1 MAELSRDQVDE
12 IVARVTA
19 AVREEELAHNDAVV
33 AQGELRIPMRSVRDV
48 PEGVLWAPWVVWLP
62 PDLAGLEVRD
72 RPDAAE

>member
-19 AVREEELAHNDAVV
+19 AVREEVLAHNEAVMTQ
-33 AQGELRIPMRSVRDV
+33 AELRIPMRSVRDL

-62 PDLAGLEVRD
+62 PDLADLEAR
-72 RPDAAE
+72 RGPDAAE